1 VAEHGL
7 AMAVFGLGVVMAPI
21 LGPVVGGWI
30 TDTLSWR
37 WVFYINLPIGLLA
50 IALAFIFIYDP
61 HYIRRK
67 IFSIDTWGILLLT
80 IGIGA
85 LQIVLDKG
93 QREDWFNSRFILYMS
108 VIAGAALV
116 LFVIVELRTENPVVD
131 LRAFRERSFTAGN
144 IIIFTGFG
152 CMFSSFVL
160 LPLYAQKLMG
170 YTAFWAGLVLF
181 PGGVASFIIMP
192 IAGILLR
199 KGVNP
204 RYLLAIGLTVMSYAI
219 WLMSYFNL
227 QADFVSIAMPR
238 LIQGLGLGLFFV
250 PVTTATFMN
259 IPKEET
265 GNASGIFNLLRNL
278 GGSFG
283 VAISSTML
291 AQRTQLH
298 QTFLV
303 ENITPYQPAFQ
314 IRYEQIL
321 EWLKLHQPSLA
332 YHKGVMAFI
341 YQDILRHASILAF
354 NDSFRVLAIA
364 TAFLVP
370 LTLLIRKASRISLPT
385 EIH

>member
-1 VAEHGL
+1 
-7 AMAVFGLGVVMAPI
+7 MGVVMAPI

-321 EWLKLHQPSLA
+321 GWLKLHQPSLA

-354 NDSFRVLAIA
+354 NDCFRVLAIA

-370 LTLLIRKASRISLPT
+370 LTLLIRKASRMSLPT

>member
-1 VAEHGL
+1 
-7 AMAVFGLGVVMAPI
+7 MAPI

-37 WVFYINLPIGLLA
+37 WVFYINLPVGLLA
-50 IALAFIFIYDP
+50 ILLALIFIYDP
-61 HYIRRK
+61 AYIRRK

-80 IGIGA
+80 VGIGA

-93 QREDWFNSRFILYMS
+93 QRDDWFNSRFILYMS
-108 VIAGAALV
+108 VIAAVALV
-116 LFVIVELRTENPVVD
+116 LFVIVELRTEHPVVN

-170 YTAFWAGLVLF
+170 YTAFWAGLILF

-219 WLMSYFNL
+219 WLMSGFNL
-227 QADFVSIAMPR
+227 QADFVAIAMPR
-238 LIQGLGLGLFFV
+238 LIQGFGLGLFFV

-283 VAISSTML
+283 VAISSTIL

-303 ENITPYQPAFQ
+303 EKITPYQTAFQ
-314 IRYEQIL
+314 IRYQQIL
-321 EWLKLHQPSLA
+321 EWLKMHQPSLA
-332 YHKGVMAFI
+332 SHKSVMAFI
-341 YQDILRHASILAF
+341 YRDLLRHASILAF

-364 TAFLVP
+364 TAFLIP
-370 LTLLIRKASRISLPT
+370 LTLLIRRRTTPSLPT